1 MVEAHNAYSLNSKFR
16 SLIFVKINFDPLID
30 LQELGPEVVKVFILP
45 HVAAISRRIDAAT
58 EPSSLMAAS
67 AIGNIEKIAAS
78 HIRNLIVKAVAPI
91 VRSEKQTES
100 KCSFLTPVLG
110 YHPCMRGSIHGGN
123 LSEAIWLP

>member
-1 MVEAHNAYSLNSKFR
+1 MTLKP
-16 SLIFVKINFDPLID
+16 VKFDPLID

-78 HIRNLIVKAVAPI
+78 HIRNLIVKAVAPT
-91 VRSEKQTES
+91 VRLERDRRNE
-100 KCSFLTPVLG
+100 LLLD
-110 YHPCMRGSIHGGN
+110 PCLEISPLHERFHNYFYNMQ
-123 LSEAIWLP
+123 